1 VSILTSLRRFRFVA
15 FAITLCL
22 AGAGF
27 LAPAETGARADALR
41 PAQNTL
47 RAFSQHPRAAARS
60 PIRHVVVVYLENQS
74 FDSLLGFW
82 CDRNPG
88 RCPDGGM
95 PSLVTLS
102 NGAVVRPSVGPDVVP
117 VVDHGVGSQE
127 RAMNC
132 TPFGTCQMNGWQ
144 NIRGGTCDA
153 ATGYQCIAGYEP
165 SQEPDLAALAAR
177 FAIGDMFFSMV
188 QNWSWIAHLW
198 AVAATSDGFTGL
210 SMSRNTSGR
219 GWGCDSRKLTTWSR
233 NGTTEEKVPS
243 CVPDPALRGPGGGR
257 LANGGAFQPTPVR
270 YVPTIMDEL
279 NSAGLSW
286 HIYGGTCSH
295 EKVNAEGLK
304 TCTSGP
310 FGYYWS
316 ICPTFA
322 ECLYAQPG
330 GLVSSKHFVSDA
342 SSGRLPAFTILTPPN
357 GADSWHNGFSVT
369 SSDNWLGEQV
379 AALMHGPDW
388 RSTAMFVTWDDCGCF
403 YDQASPGFNA
413 DGSRQGPRA
422 PLLIVSPYAKPGYTD
437 TTPATFASILAYT
450 EQTFGLSPLT
460 VNDASAYP
468 FSNAFNYHQAPLT
481 AVRMVTRPVPK
492 SDHIVWSQALED
504 S

>member
-1 VSILTSLRRFRFVA
+1 VSILTCVRRFRFA
-15 FAITLCL
+15 ALIITLCL
-22 AGAGF
+22 AGVGF
-27 LAPAETGARADALR
+27 LAQAGAGAAALR

-47 RAFSQHPRAAARS
+47 RTSSLRLPSAASS
-60 PIRHVVVVYLENQS
+60 PIRHVVVIYLENQS

-82 CDRNPG
+82 CKRHRG

-95 PSLVTLS
+95 PSSVTLS
-102 NGAVVRPSVGPDVVP
+102 NGAVVRPSVSPDVVP
-117 VVDHGVGSQE
+117 LVAHGAVAQE
-127 RAMNC
+127 KAMNC
-132 TPFGTCQMNGWQ
+132 TPHGTCKMNGWQ
-144 NIRGGTCDA
+144 NLLNGTCDA
-153 ATGYQCIAGYEP
+153 ATGYQCIAGYKP
-165 SQEPDLAALAAR
+165 PQEPDLVALATR
-177 FAIGDMFFSMV
+177 FTISDMFFSMV

-198 AVAATSDGFTGL
+198 AVAATTDGFTAL
-210 SMSRNTSGR
+210 SMSQHTGGH

-233 NGTTEEKVPS
+233 NGTTERKVPS

-286 HIYGGTCSH
+286 RVYGGKCFH
-295 EKVNAEGLK
+295 ETVNAEGLK
-304 TCTSGP
+304 TCKSAN

-322 ECLYAQPG
+322 ECLYGQPG
-330 GLVSSKHFVSDA
+330 GLVPNNQFVSDA
-342 SSGRLPAFTILTPPN
+342 SSGRLPAFTMLTPPSA
-357 GADSWHNGFSVT
+357 GSWHNGFSVT
-369 SSDNWLGEQV
+369 SSDNWLGQQV
-379 AALMHGPDW
+379 AAVMHGPDW
-388 RSTAMFVTWDDCGCF
+388 RSTAMFITWDDCGCF
-403 YDQASPGFNA
+403 YDQVSPGFNA

-437 TTPATFASILAYT
+437 TTAATFASILAYT
-450 EQTFGLSPLT
+450 EQTFGLRPLT
-460 VNDASAYP
+460 VNDATAYQ
-468 FSNAFNYHQAPLT
+468 FSHAFNYHQAPLP

-492 SDHIVWSQALED
+492 GDHIVWSQASED